1 MASIYKVGWQLVQIF
16 AVVLQGRHTAILDI
30 AGKLFCKGEAS
41 SFLEY
46 STPPSFVRHKR
57 FITYGGNKV
66 QVPTEPTGN
75 RVLADPTLLM
85 TGLIDVATC

>member
-16 AVVLQGRHTAILDI
+16 AVVLQGRHTAISDI

-46 STPPSFVRHKR
+46 STPPSSVRHKK
-57 FITYGGNKV
+57 TASGAVYDKPNEMGV
-66 QVPTEPTGN
+66 
-75 RVLADPTLLM
+75 
-85 TGLIDVATC
+85 